1 MKKSKLIS
9 ILMVATFALTG
20 CKKTCSKEDFI
31 DLANKTEEHQYKKA
45 SVKVKGKSSST
56 TEGITQTYEP
66 NDTFDFEFQGGKNGS
81 WNYVGESPSSLN
93 MKTSILASC
102 IVVLSLTVR
111 DLVKQ
116 EEFGDDDGVG
126 KLTCY
131 SSPLGFNYVADYKD
145 YEEDLSGAKITLN
158 GKSNATYFFDSQY
171 GVVTQYI
178 EKSDIKMTLDYS
190 ETKTNTS
197 SVTDLTM
204 NITYFD

>member
-1 MKKSKLIS
+1 MKNSKLIS

-20 CKKTCSKEDFI
+20 CKKTCSKEEFI
-31 DLANKTEEHQYKKA
+31 DLANKTEEHQYRKA

-56 TEGITQTYEP
+56 TEGVTQTYEP

-81 WNYVGESPSSLN
+81 WNYAGESPSSLD

-102 IVVLSLTVR
+102 IVVLSITVR

-116 EEFGDDDGVG
+116 EEFSNDNGAG

-145 YEEDLSGAKITLN
+145 YEEDLGSAKLILN
-158 GKSNATYFFDSQY
+158 GKSNATYTFDSQY

-178 EKSDIKMTLDYS
+178 EKGDIKMTLDYS
-190 ETKTNTS
+190 EMKINTS
-197 SVTDLTM
+197 SVTDLTLD
-204 NITYFD
+204 ITYSD